1 MATTTQQELLLAGCP
16 PIYFTLDSPGAA
28 LDEVDPGTLSSKRA
42 VVINFTGG
50 TALVRFQFASGA
62 LHVDVIEAADNT
74 ALQAAV
80 AAMNLSG
87 RSHPQPTADA
97 VDTAIAL
104 AAAD

>member
-1 MATTTQQELLLAGCP
+1 MATTAAQELILLGCP
-16 PIYFTLDSPGAA
+16 PIYVTLDAPSAA
-28 LDEVDPGTLSSKRA
+28 VDEVDVGNLNTKRA
-42 VVINFTGG
+42 MVVNFTGG
-50 TALVRFQFASGA
+50 TALLRFQFQSGC

-87 RSHPQPTADA
+87 RGHPQPTPDA
-97 VDTAIAL
+97 VDTAIVL